1 MYYLLKSFFYN
12 GFKKLGN
19 LNNIC
24 YYWFIDD
31 EFWLKGMNLEVLFF
45 KLFDIGEGI
54 VEVIIKEW

>member
-1 MYYLLKSFFYN
+1 M
-12 GFKKLGN
+12 GN